1 MEDRAPLD
9 LLQEAFVNFN
19 RASSELERRYR
30 SLEERVRELTR
41 QLAESLDERRRLGD
55 LLCSVLE
62 SISAGVVVVEREG
75 LIVAFNRAAE
85 RMTSFRREEV
95 EGKPFGLLFPERWLR
110 EGRVLEERW
119 GQKWIRVVPSPL
131 KGEAA
136 RGWVLVLED
145 VTELK
150 KWQQQAMRN
159 EGLSAMGE
167 VAAQVAHEIRNP
179 LGVIK
184 LFASLLRK
192 EFNGDGRREELLEHI
207 LIGVKE
213 IEGVLGN
220 LLLFVRPQAPVF
232 RTIDLRAPLR
242 EVLSFVAPL
251 LEENGIRMVE
261 RISRSPLEIEGDGEL
276 LKQVFYN
283 VVLNAVQAMPEG
295 GTLRVSTTRR
305 RSRIKGQRMVEVVVA
320 DSGVGIPPE
329 DLQRIFSPFFTT
341 KERGTGLGLTVVHR
355 IVEVHGGLVEVE
367 SEVGKGT
374 TFRISIPLKGG
385 SRRRR

>member
-19 RASSELERRYR
+19 RASSELERHYR

-305 RSRIKGQRMVEVVVA
+305 RSRIKGQRMVEVAVA

>member
-1 MEDRAPLD
+1 MENRAPLD

-19 RASSELERRYR
+19 RASLELERYYR

-62 SISAGVVVVEREG
+62 SISAGVVVVDREG

-145 VTELK
+145 VTELR

-192 EFNGDGRREELLEHI
+192 EFDGDGRRGELLEHI

-305 RSRIKGQRMVEVVVA
+305 RSRIKGQRMVEVAVA

-355 IVEVHGGLVEVE
+355 IVEIHGGLVEVE

>member
-19 RASSELERRYR
+19 RASSELERHYR

-192 EFNGDGRREELLEHI
+192 EFDGDGRGEELLEHI

>member
-19 RASSELERRYR
+19 RASLELERYYR

-62 SISAGVVVVEREG
+62 SISAGVVVVDREG

-192 EFNGDGRREELLEHI
+192 EFDGDGRRGELLEHI

-242 EVLSFVAPL
+242 EVLSFVDPL

-305 RSRIKGQRMVEVVVA
+305 RSRIKGQRMVEVTVA

-355 IVEVHGGLVEVE
+355 IVEIHGGLVEVE

>member
-19 RASSELERRYR
+19 RASSELERHYR

-192 EFNGDGRREELLEHI
+192 EFDGDGRGEELLEHI

-305 RSRIKGQRMVEVVVA
+305 RSRVKGQRMVEVAVA

>member
-1 MEDRAPLD
+1 MENRAPLD

-19 RASSELERRYR
+19 RASLELERYYR

-192 EFNGDGRREELLEHI
+192 EFDGDGRRGELLEHI

-305 RSRIKGQRMVEVVVA
+305 RSRIKGQRMVEVAVA

-355 IVEVHGGLVEVE
+355 IVEIHGGLVEVE

>member
-9 LLQEAFVNFN
+9 LLQEAFFNFN
-19 RASSELERRYR
+19 RASSELERYYR
-30 SLEERVRELTR
+30 SLEERVRELAR
-41 QLAESLDERRRLGD
+41 QLAKSLDERRRLGD

-192 EFNGDGRREELLEHI
+192 EFDGDGRREELLEHI

>member
-1 MEDRAPLD
+1 
-9 LLQEAFVNFN
+9 
-19 RASSELERRYR
+19 
-30 SLEERVRELTR
+30 
-41 QLAESLDERRRLGD
+41 
-55 LLCSVLE
+55 
-62 SISAGVVVVEREG
+62 
-75 LIVAFNRAAE
+75 
-85 RMTSFRREEV
+85 
-95 EGKPFGLLFPERWLR
+95 
-110 EGRVLEERW
+110 
-119 GQKWIRVVPSPL
+119 VVPSPL

-192 EFNGDGRREELLEHI
+192 EFDGDGRRGELLEHI

-242 EVLSFVAPL
+242 EVLSFVDPL

-305 RSRIKGQRMVEVVVA
+305 RSRIKGQRMVEVAVA

-355 IVEVHGGLVEVE
+355 IVEIHGGLVEVE

>member
-1 MEDRAPLD
+1 M
-9 LLQEAFVNFN
+9 QEAFVNFN
-19 RASSELERRYR
+19 RASSELERYYR
-30 SLEERVRELTR
+30 SLEERVRELAR
-41 QLAESLDERRRLGD
+41 QLAKSLDERRRLGD

-232 RTIDLRAPLR
+232 RTIDLRTPLR

-251 LEENGIRMVE
+251 LGENGIRMVE
-261 RISRSPLEIEGDGEL
+261 RISKSPLEIEGDGEL

-305 RSRIKGQRMVEVVVA
+305 RSRIKGQRMVEVAVA

-329 DLQRIFSPFFTT
+329 DLRRIFSPFFTT

-355 IVEVHGGLVEVE
+355 IVEIHGGLVEVE

>member
-19 RASSELERRYR
+19 RASSELERHYR

-192 EFNGDGRREELLEHI
+192 EFDGDGRGEELLEHI

-305 RSRIKGQRMVEVVVA
+305 RSRIKGQRMVEVTVA

>member
-9 LLQEAFVNFN
+9 LLQEAFVNFS
-19 RASSELERRYR
+19 RASSELERHYR

-192 EFNGDGRREELLEHI
+192 EFNGDSRREELLEHI

>member
-19 RASSELERRYR
+19 RASSELERHYR

-192 EFNGDGRREELLEHI
+192 EFNGDSRREELLEHI

>member
-19 RASSELERRYR
+19 RASSELERHYR

>member
-62 SISAGVVVVEREG
+62 SISAGVVVVDREG

-119 GQKWIRVVPSPL
+119 EQKWIRVVPSPL

-192 EFNGDGRREELLEHI
+192 EFDGDGRRGELLEHI

-242 EVLSFVAPL
+242 EVLSFVDPL

-305 RSRIKGQRMVEVVVA
+305 RSRIKGQRMVEVAVA

-355 IVEVHGGLVEVE
+355 IVEIHGGLVEVE

>member
-19 RASSELERRYR
+19 RASSELERHYR

-192 EFNGDGRREELLEHI
+192 EFDGDGRGEELLEHI

-305 RSRIKGQRMVEVVVA
+305 RSRIKGQRMVEVAVA